1 MTRRL
6 PKSLQ
11 LDFYTAELNVSIGRM
26 LGVCGVGSG
35 SREGKFNGTGKL
47 CCGPLNTP
55 VAGFSRR
62 GMVMR
67 EE

>member
-35 SREGKFNGTGKL
+35 SREGKFNGTGS
-47 CCGPLNTP
+47 CV
-55 VAGFSRR
+55 VAP
-62 GMVMR
+62 
-67 EE
+67 